1 MKRCLSVFFLAVG
14 ILALAASALAQKAVF
29 VVRHAEK
36 ISDKDERLSP
46 AGHERARR
54 LAAMLKDAGITAIY
68 ATNTERA
75 QDTARPLAERLGL
88 KITTYDTGGGM
99 SGKVDSRE
107 FVDTLRREHAGE
119 IVLVVG
125 HSNTVPDLLRTL
137 GCPGTVSLA
146 SGEYDN
152 LFIVVP
158 KASGA
163 ATLLRLRY

>member
-1 MKRCLSVFFLAVG
+1 MKHPALRILLTAV
-14 ILALAASALAQKAVF
+14 ALAAALPARAQKAVF

-46 AGHERARR
+46 AGHERAAH
-54 LAAMLKDAGITAIY
+54 LASMLKDAGITAIY

-88 KITTYDTGGGM
+88 KITIYDTGGGM
-99 SGKVDSRE
+99 SGRVDSRA
-107 FVDTLRREHAGE
+107 FVEALRREHAGD

-137 GCPGTVSLA
+137 GCPQAVTLA
-146 SGEYDN
+146 PAEYDN

-158 KASGA
+158 KASGP